1 MKLSSITIPRILNA
15 TKMIVVLP
23 VAVVARI
30 RRPSVWIITERPD
43 QARDNGFC
51 FFKYLKNK
59 HPEQEVYYIIDKKSI
74 DYRKVSDYGNVISF
88 NSWKHYFYFCLSKIH
103 ISAHVAGCLPSD
115 NPFAKRTKR
124 ILQYKDVFLPHGVSY
139 GVSEFCLSKYAKI
152 DLFITS
158 GRPEYENVL
167 KNYGYT
173 RDQVVYTGFPR
184 LDEWHNINIK
194 SNQILLM
201 PTWRMY
207 LAQNP
212 DTDFEK
218 TVYFNA
224 YQELIT
230 LDELHDFLRMHDL
243 KLIFYLHH
251 NMQKYAR
258 SFHTEFSEIEV
269 VYQDDIYDIQ
279 QLLKESAL
287 LITDYSSVH
296 FDFAYMNK
304 PVLYYQFDREEFWD
318 KQYKQSSFD
327 AAKDGFGPVAYG
339 VKSLV
344 YELKQAYANG
354 FTMKSEY
361 QSRMREFYQLYDD
374 HNCDRVYREIT
385 KI

>member
-1 MKLSSITIPRILNA
+1 
-15 TKMIVVLP
+15 
-23 VAVVARI
+23 
-30 RRPSVWIITERPD
+30 
-43 QARDNGFC
+43 
-51 FFKYLKNK
+51 
-59 HPEQEVYYIIDKKSI
+59 
-74 DYRKVSDYGNVISF
+74 
-88 NSWKHYFYFCLSKIH
+88 
-103 ISAHVAGCLPSD
+103 
-115 NPFAKRTKR
+115 
-124 ILQYKDVFLPHGVSY
+124 
-139 GVSEFCLSKYAKI
+139 
-152 DLFITS
+152 
-158 GRPEYENVL
+158 
-167 KNYGYT
+167 
-173 RDQVVYTGFPR
+173 
-184 LDEWHNINIK
+184 
-194 SNQILLM
+194 
-201 PTWRMY
+201 
-207 LAQNP
+207 
-212 DTDFEK
+212 
-218 TVYFNA
+218 
-224 YQELIT
+224 
-230 LDELHDFLRMHDL
+230 
-243 KLIFYLHH
+243 
-251 NMQKYAR
+251 MQKYAR